1 MGAIM
6 KFITEDDLRDLYK
19 KEPFMDYDL
28 QPGERLTPGARQF
41 LLDRGINLYDD
52 DPFLNTGFK
61 KSTSSK
67 SSDDCEEKAAFDKQF
82 AEKKHKWALAGLK
95 AQLEEMESSLS
106 GLLDEQQAQAVS
118 SDLCRVINTL
128 SQMIYSESGG
138 KECQKD

>member
-1 MGAIM
+1 M

-28 QPGERLTPGARQF
+28 QPGERLPPGARQF

>member
-1 MGAIM
+1 M

-28 QPGERLTPGARQF
+28 QPGERRTPGARQF

>member
-1 MGAIM
+1 M